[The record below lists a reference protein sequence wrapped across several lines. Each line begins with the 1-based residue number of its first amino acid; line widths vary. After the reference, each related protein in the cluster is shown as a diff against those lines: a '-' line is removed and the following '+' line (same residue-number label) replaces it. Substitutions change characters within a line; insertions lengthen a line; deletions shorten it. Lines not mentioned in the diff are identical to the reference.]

1 MAIPSYSRPG
11 RPALFDDDT
20 RGLLRE
26 LAALVLLVVG
36 VLGLVIVGFW
46 VSIKVGAAV
55 VSVLFI
61 LAGLALGYER
71 RREVR

>member
-1 MAIPSYSRPG
+1 MAIPTYTRPR
-11 RPALFDDDT
+11 RPALFDEDT

-26 LAALVLLVVG
+26 LAALALLTVG
-36 VLGLVIVGFW
+36 LLGLVVIAFW
-46 VSIKVGAAV
+46 VSVKAGAAA